1 MKCKFFW
8 LLLSLAIL
16 AVPSL
21 AAINQTDRIHGAIAD
36 GSIVALKSNVHPAAQ
51 PQNDEG
57 PVDPGMKLD
66 RIVMF
71 MQSTPAQQADMKQF
85 LKDLQ
90 NPSSPSYHKWL
101 TPEQY
106 ASRFGLSRNDVAK
119 IENWLTAQGFQI
131 VQPARG
137 RNWIAFSGTAELV
150 EEVFYT
156 EIHYYNVDGVKHFA
170 NSTNPSIP
178 QALAGIVAGF
188 HGLDDFRLKPLNIRT
203 RKQNGVA
210 NPFYSSGGFNNLA
223 PSDIAAIYDVQSLY
237 NAGYTGTGQK
247 MVVLG
252 QTDISTTDISE
263 FRAGF
268 GLSANLPTSV
278 LVTGDTDPGQTGD
291 LPEAD
296 LDLEWSGAVAPN
308 ASITF
313 VIGGIAGNQ
322 GGVFDAA
329 QYAIDNNLAPVISLS
344 YGGCEAA
351 NVTFIPFF
359 EPILQQASVQ
369 GQTFLASSGDDG
381 AAACDGTYPSG
392 PVSVATYGPSVNY
405 PASSP
410 EVTGVGGTEFN
421 EGGGTYWNCNPGNL
435 GTACGYIPEMGWND
449 SDTTGTG
456 GVNGPDLAATG
467 GGKSSCGVESNGNC
481 TGGFPKPSWQTGTGV
496 PADGVRDVPDVALS
510 ASANHDGYIFCSG
523 GSCSSGIA
531 NAVNNNSIVGGTSAS
546 TPVLAGIVT
555 LINQYVAANGGTVGL
570 GNINQKLYQFA
581 STATTAFHDVTT
593 GNNIVPCQSGSTG
606 CPGSGQFGF
615 TAGTGYDLVTGLGSV
630 DANELARAFAPLSTT
645 TTLSLNPAPVG
656 GILQGA
662 GNPVV
667 SAPIT
672 FTATVTTS
680 GSGTPTGSVTFMDGS
695 MNLGSGTLASGSASL
710 NNVVLNGGTHSLTAV
725 YGGDSNFPGST
736 STPTAVLV
744 TLNDPNTTAATATP
758 NSGAYGSLV
767 MLSAIVTAT
776 SNPSAPTGTVTFSV
790 GSTTLGTASLTAT
803 GSTTSSASLQ
813 TTFIPTGSNT
823 ITASYNGDATYGF
836 SNGTTSATIS
846 KASTSTGLALSSATV
861 DAGST
866 VTFTATVPQPGG
878 GAAPSGTVTFL
889 NGSTVIGSG
898 ALSNG
903 TATLSLVAGGGP
915 LMAGTYNVTASYP
928 GDTNYTSS
936 VSSPSA
942 LAVQSFS
949 LSSGVTINISAPG
962 QSGMGT
968 LMATP
973 IAGFSGT
980 ISYSCTLVLAGATCS
995 TAPTSGGVTVTV
1007 TTTAASSNLAT
1018 PGKGSGM
1025 FYAMLLPGLFGVVLV
1040 GLRKRTYRGMHVIT
1054 LLLILGLSTLWM
1066 GACGGGPSGGGGG
1079 GGGGTP
1085 TGSMHF
1091 VVMGVSGTI
1100 TVTQTVTVNV
1110 Q

>member
-1 MKCKFFW
+1 MECKFMKCKFSW

-21 AAINQTDRIHGAIAD
+21 AAINQPDRIHGAIAD

-71 MQSTPAQQADMKQF
+71 FQSTPVQQADLKQF

-106 ASRFGLSRNDVAK
+106 AARFGLSRNDVAK
-119 IENWLTAQGFQI
+119 IENWLTSQGFEI

-137 RNWIAFSGTAELV
+137 RDWIAFSGTAELV
-150 EEVFYT
+150 EEAFHT

-223 PSDIAAIYDVQSLY
+223 PSDIAAIYDIQALY
-237 NAGYTGTGQK
+237 NAGYAGGGQK
-247 MVVLG
+247 LVVLG
-252 QTDISTTDISE
+252 QTDINTTDISE

-278 LVTGDTDPGQTGD
+278 LVPGDTDPGQTGD

-296 LDLEWSGAVAPN
+296 LDLEWSGAVAQN

-313 VIGGIAGNQ
+313 VIGGVAGNQ

-359 EPILQQASVQ
+359 EPILQQASTQ

-405 PASSP
+405 PASSQY
-410 EVTGVGGTEFN
+410 VTGVGGTEFN
-421 EGGGTYWNCNPGNL
+421 EGSNSSYWSCNPGNL

-456 GVNGPDLAATG
+456 GVNGPDLAASG

-496 PADGVRDVPDVALS
+496 PADGVRDVPDVAIS

-531 NAVNNNSIVGGTSAS
+531 NAVSNNSIVGGTSAS
-546 TPVLAGIVT
+546 APVFAGIVT
-555 LINQYVAANGGTVGL
+555 LVNQYVAANGGTVGL

-581 STATTAFHDVTT
+581 SMAPSAFHDVTT

-615 TAGTGYDLVTGLGSV
+615 TAGTGYDQVTGLGSV
-630 DANELARAFAPLSTT
+630 DANELARAFAPVSTA
-645 TTLSLNPAPVG
+645 TTLSLNPPPSG
-656 GILQGA
+656 GIYVGTSQTVTL
-662 GNPVV
+662 
-667 SAPIT
+667 
-672 FTATVTTS
+672 TATVTVS
-680 GSGTPTGSVTFMDGS
+680 GGTGTPTGSVTFMDGAT
-695 MNLGSGTLASGSASL
+695 NLGSGTLASGSASL

-758 NSGAYGSLV
+758 NSAAYGSSV
-767 MLSAIVTAT
+767 TLSAIVTAT
-776 SNPSAPTGTVTFSV
+776 SNPSAPTGTVTFSA
-790 GSTTLGTASLTAT
+790 GSTTLGTAMLTAT

-813 TTFIPTGSNT
+813 TTSLPTGSNT
-823 ITASYNGDATYGF
+823 VTASYSGDATYGF
-836 SNGTTSATIS
+836 SNGSAAATIT
-846 KASTSTGLALSSATV
+846 KASTLTGMVISPSSTV
-861 DAGST
+861 DAGT
-866 VTFTATVPQPGG
+866 NVIFTATVLQPGPG
-878 GAAPSGTVTFL
+878 GAPPSGTVTFL
-889 NGSTVIGSG
+889 NGSTAIGSG
-898 ALSNG
+898 TLSNG
-903 TATLSLVAGGGP
+903 TATFSSSTLQ
-915 LMAGTYNVTASYP
+915 AGTYSVTASYP
-928 GDTNYTSS
+928 GDTNYTGSTSNASS
-936 VSSPSA
+936 LS
-942 LAVQSFS
+942 VQSFT
-949 LSSGVTINISAPG
+949 LTPGVTINIPAPG
-962 QSGMGT
+962 QGGSGT

-995 TAPTSGGVTVTV
+995 TAPTSGGVTVMV
-1007 TTTAASSNLAT
+1007 TTTAPSSDLVL
-1018 PGKGSGM
+1018 PGRGSGM

-1066 GACGGGPSGGGGG
+1066 GACGGGPSGGSGG

-1085 TGSMHF
+1085 TGSTQF
-1091 VVMGVSGTI
+1091 TVTGISGTI
-1100 TVTQTVTVNV
+1100 TVTQTVTVNI